1 MAKDIKIYKIDDKCY
16 QFDSNAFN
24 NFFSISC
31 KKSGINKLE
40 FETDLGEELSVSHS
54 AVHSW
59 RFGENGPSDI
69 ETVMNIAS
77 VLEISDHM
85 LLLKERKEK
94 SFMQITERQ
103 KDSLKRIYDAVI
115 DYLDHFQRSYGF
127 NNYWHMLCDQG
138 MEPIYVESELYKI
151 AEEAQHKVEL
161 VLMKEY
167 IELHNLPIYEQLEE
181 YVYDD
186 LVEIYNGKLS
196 YAYRFEAGV
205 ENADGTRDT
214 VTLDEDYTQA
224 IKKFD
229 DIMEA
234 YMG

>member
-24 NFFSISC
+24 NFFSINC
-31 KKSGINKLE
+31 KKNGINKLE
-40 FETDLGEELSVSHS
+40 LEADLGEELSVSHS

-69 ETVMNIAS
+69 ETVMNIAK

-85 LLLKERKEK
+85 LLLKERKENNN
-94 SFMQITERQ
+94 MQITERQ
-103 KDSLKRIYDAVI
+103 KDSLKRIYDAII
-115 DYLDHFQRSYGF
+115 DYLEHFQRSDGF
-127 NNYWHMLCDQG
+127 NNYWHELCRQG
-138 MEPIYVESELYKI
+138 IEPKYVEHKLYEI
-151 AEEAQHKVEL
+151 AEDSQHIVEL
-161 VLMKEY
+161 VLLKEY

-186 LVEIYNGKLS
+186 LGDIYNGKLS

-205 ENADGTRDT
+205 EKVDGTRDT
-214 VTLDEDYTQA
+214 VTTDEDYTQA
-224 IKKFD
+224 IKKIN
-229 DIMEA
+229 DIMEM
-234 YMG
+234 YM